1 MAAAWRLRVHGREAV
16 GVAGATRREEDEQA
30 AVLDFS
36 RTKQVEIVTWRKE
49 LFENMTGYRK
59 IFKRDDKKDK

>member
-16 GVAGATRREEDEQA
+16 GVAGATRREEVEEQT

-36 RTKQVEIVTWRKE
+36 RTKQVEVVT
-49 LFENMTGYRK
+49 
-59 IFKRDDKKDK
+59 

>member
-36 RTKQVEIVTWRKE
+36 RTKQVEIVT
-49 LFENMTGYRK
+49 
-59 IFKRDDKKDK
+59 